1 MNLDAL
7 EALYGCKKEDTNESL
22 SNKEIFAEEPL
33 NFEEEITI
41 PETKEYVPEVFPY
54 EDTIQNLNENYTI
67 ENNISQSNITV
78 TAEPGADV
86 YTVAITPTPTVQNN
100 LEQII
105 EDIKLPTL
113 PKLNFPKFNFP
124 KFQTPKF
131 NFKKL
136 SF

>member
-7 EALYGCKKEDTNESL
+7 EALYGCKKEDKNESL

-33 NFEEEITI
+33 NYEEEITI

-86 YTVAITPTPTVQNN
+86 CTVAITPTPTVQNN